1 MFLFRP
7 LPWDYGIRNLFR
19 RPARSLLTL
28 GALAVVVFLVIVM
41 ISFIRGLDASLIVS
55 GDPRVILVHSLGA
68 SENLEGSTM
77 PGSSSGLLRAS
88 VQGIETRLGQAYV
101 SPELYL
107 GTEVKLT
114 ADSAATMGLV
124 RGVTPAVALV
134 RSQFQ
139 LTAGAWPAANELLVG
154 RLAATK
160 LGASQADVA
169 VGNEI
174 IVEDKTWRIAGV
186 FSAGGSSLESEIWCR
201 LEDIQLATKR
211 QDVTLIAVKMQS
223 PQDLPAIDEFC
234 KERLDLEWEA
244 TPEVTYYASLQ
255 KHYAPVRAVS
265 WIIVG
270 LIAGAGAF
278 AGLNTM
284 YGAVVG
290 RVREIAMLQTIGFVR
305 RAIAL
310 SIVQEAML
318 LASSAALLATAV
330 ALLLV
335 NGAAIRF
342 TMGAFQLR
350 VDHVAVLTGLLSG
363 VIIGVV
369 GAIPPAIRAMRL
381 SIVDALKAI

>member
-1 MFLFRP
+1 MFFFRP
-7 LPWDYGIRNLFR
+7 LPWDYGVRNLFR
-19 RPARSLLTL
+19 RPTRSLLTL
-28 GALAVVVFLVIVM
+28 AALSVVVFLVIVM
-41 ISFIRGLDASLIVS
+41 VSFIRGLDASLIVS
-55 GDPRVILVHSLGA
+55 GDPAVILIHSLGA

-77 PGSSSGLLRAS
+77 PGNAGGLLRAS
-88 VQGIETRLGQAYV
+88 VQGIESRVGQAYV

-107 GTEVKLT
+107 GTEVKL
-114 ADSAATMGLV
+114 SRAAEPTMGLI
-124 RGVTPAVALV
+124 RGVTPPVTLV

-139 LTAGAWPAANELLVG
+139 LTAGEWPRANEVLVG

-160 LGASQADVA
+160 LGANANEVA
-169 VGNEI
+169 VGNMLTF
-174 IVEDKTWRIAGV
+174 EDKPWRVSGL
-186 FSAGGSSLESEIWCR
+186 FSTGGSSLESEIWCR
-201 LEDIQLATKR
+201 LEDVQLATKR
-211 QDVTLIAVKMQS
+211 QDLTIVAMKMRS
-223 PQDLPAIDEFC
+223 PQDLPTVDEFC
-234 KERLDLEWEA
+234 KERLDLEWQA

-255 KHYAPVRAVS
+255 KHYRPVRLVA

-290 RVREIAMLQTIGFVR
+290 RVREIAALQTIGFVR

-310 SIVQEAML
+310 SIVQEAVL
-318 LASSAALLATAV
+318 LASTAALVATGV

-335 NGAAIRF
+335 NGVAIRF

-350 VDHVAVLTGLLSG
+350 VDHVAVITGLLSG
-363 VIIGVV
+363 VLIGVV

-381 SIVDALKAI
+381 SIVDALKAV